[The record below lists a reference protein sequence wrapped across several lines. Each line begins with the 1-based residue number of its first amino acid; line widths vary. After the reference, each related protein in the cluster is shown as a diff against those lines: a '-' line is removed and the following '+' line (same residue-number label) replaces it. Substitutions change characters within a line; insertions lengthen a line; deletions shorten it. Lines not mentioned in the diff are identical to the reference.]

1 VTAGHCLSCGAGG
14 LHPILDLGMH
24 PPSEAFLT
32 LEHGHEPELFHP
44 LTVVWCSSCTLMQ
57 LDVVVDPR
65 EIFDDYAYFSSY
77 STSWVEHAR
86 RHVEGLIDRFG
97 LTSGSLVV
105 EIASNDGYL
114 LKHVLDR
121 GIDALGIEPART
133 VAEAAEAAGVPTIR
147 EFFDDE
153 VAATIRK
160 EHGAADVIVANNVL
174 AQVPSL
180 PGFLAGLP
188 TLLADGGVVTIE
200 VPHVA
205 RLLAETQ
212 FDTIYHE
219 HYSYFSLHSLVV
231 ALEAAGIA
239 IFDVEELPTH
249 GGSLRIFAQ
258 HAAYAVDRP
267 PSPSVELVLQREVAD
282 GLTGLEPYV
291 RFAANVRRVK
301 FDLLEYLIGARRA
314 GKQIVGYGAAG
325 KGNTLLNYS
334 GIRTDLIDFLV
345 DRNPYKHGRLTPG
358 THIPIRPSEA
368 IDETRPDVIVILP
381 WNLRDEIAA
390 QLAHTREWGCE
401 IVVPIPRLRRL

>member
-1 VTAGHCLSCGAGG
+1 VTTARCLSCGADG

-24 PPSEAFLT
+24 PPSEAFLAA
-32 LEHGHEPELFHP
+32 EHGHEPELFHP
-44 LTVVWCSSCTLMQ
+44 LTVVWCPGCTLMQ
-57 LDVVVDPR
+57 LDVVVDPI

-77 STSWVEHAR
+77 STSWLEHAR
-86 RHVEGLIDRFG
+86 RHVEGLIDRFD
-97 LTSGSLVV
+97 LTTGSLVV

-114 LKHVLDR
+114 LKYVLDH

-133 VAEAAEAAGVPTIR
+133 VADAAEAAGVPTIR

-153 VAATIRK
+153 LAETIRT
-160 EHGAADVIVANNVL
+160 EHGAADVIIANNVL
-174 AQVPSL
+174 AQVPQL
-180 PGFLAGLP
+180 PLFIAGLP
-188 TLLADGGVVTIE
+188 TLLAEGGVVTIE

-231 ALEAAGIA
+231 ALGAAEMA

-258 HAAYAVDRP
+258 HRAHAAVRP
-267 PSPSVELVLQREVAD
+267 PAPSVELMLQREVAD
-282 GLTGLEPYV
+282 GLTRLDPYI
-291 RFAANVRRVK
+291 RFAADVRRVK
-301 FDLLEYLIGARRA
+301 FDLLEFLIAARRD

-325 KGNTLLNYS
+325 KGNTLLNYC

-345 DRNPYKHGRLTPG
+345 DRNPYKHGRLSPG
-358 THIPIRPSEA
+358 THIPIRSPDA
-368 IDETRPDVIVILP
+368 IDEARPDVIVILP
-381 WNLRDEIAA
+381 WNLRDEIAI

-401 IVVPIPRLRRL
+401 MVVPIPQVRRV